1 MVIPE
6 STSAEFTQERP
17 VIECPVFEYGVN
29 PRLHITGSSFDLVRL
44 FQYLF
49 RHNISDGVAIDNE
62 VKDQSYESGRSVHPV
77 FELGSEGD
85 LKHEHGDF
93 EVAPID
99 YYCWEQPCVFMFLLL
114 FNNAYQNQRGHCYHP
129 EERKRHR

>member
-1 MVIPE
+1 VVIPE
-6 STSAEFTQERP
+6 STPAEFTQERA

-29 PRLHITGSSFDLVRL
+29 PRLHITGSSFNLVRL

-49 RHNISDGVAIDNE
+49 RHYVFDGVAVDNE

-77 FELGSEGD
+77 FELGSESD
-85 LKHEHGDF
+85 LKHEHRDF

-99 YYCWEQPCVFMFLLL
+99 YYCW
-114 FNNAYQNQRGHCYHP
+114 
-129 EERKRHR
+129 